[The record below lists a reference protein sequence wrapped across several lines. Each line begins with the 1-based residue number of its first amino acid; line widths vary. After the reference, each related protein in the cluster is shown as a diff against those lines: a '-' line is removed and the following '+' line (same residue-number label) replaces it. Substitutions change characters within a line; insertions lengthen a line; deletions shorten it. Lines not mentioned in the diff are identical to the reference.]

1 MEFKDIKIKV
11 PKEMIV
17 YLNVSDEKSEIE
29 RNAMILYPYI
39 KNLTISH
46 GKAAEILGIS
56 KLELIELYGEKGLAY
71 IDMDM
76 DEIESDLSAI
86 KEARKVSA

>member
-1 MEFKDIKIKV
+1 MELTDVKIKV
-11 PKEMIV
+11 PKEMII
-17 YLNVSDEKSEIE
+17 YLDVSDKNSEIE

-56 KLELIELYGEKGLAY
+56 KWELIELYGEKGLSY
-71 IDMDM
+71 LDMEI
-76 DEIESDLSAI
+76 DEIESDLATI